1 MTVRDL
7 PRPSTATLG
16 LLERLQAVPA
26 VVVFGV
32 VLSACLFGIATRPA
46 GFLAAVWPA
55 NALLLGLF
63 VRYPH
68 LATPAGWGAAIAAYV
83 VADLATGASLQQTL
97 LLTSGNLVAVFTGY
111 LLYAR
116 LGDDDRRL
124 KRPFSVLYLTLIS
137 AAAASAAGIVGA
149 VVNPILFDG
158 TALEGFLFWTVT
170 EFVNFI
176 VLLPVALTLTAP
188 AARWP
193 ARDEWPAFDVP
204 LLMSKATPILALIL
218 SCLASHWIGGPGAM
232 AFPAPALLW
241 CALVFSVSS
250 TAVITF
256 LVSSWTLISISTG
269 AISLGA
275 DVTALTSV
283 MSIRIGVALM
293 ALAPLNVAAVMAARK
308 DFQFLLQRM
317 VTNDPMTAA
326 LTRRAFA
333 VRARNRLRQPST
345 QQTALALLL
354 FDIDGLRHINA
365 QYGHETGDQAL
376 KSLAR
381 AARTYLPN
389 GDELGRLGSDDFAI
403 LLVDCSREEAIALA
417 ERIRTVFNE
426 TPIQL
431 ADGHRVRATASV
443 GIAAIS
449 APPTTAERLLNT
461 AEDALRQSKRDKGI

>member
-7 PRPSTATLG
+7 PRPSAATLS
-16 LLERLQAVPA
+16 LLGHLQAAPAA
-26 VVVFGV
+26 VVFAL

-63 VRYPH
+63 VRHPRF
-68 LATPAGWGAAIAAYV
+68 ATPAGWGAAIAAYV
-83 VADLATGASLQQTL
+83 VADLATGATLQKTL

-137 AAAASAAGIVGA
+137 AAAAGAAGIVGA
-149 VVNPILFDG
+149 VVNPILFHG
-158 TALEGFLFWTVT
+158 SALEGLLFWTVT

-176 VLLPVALTLTAP
+176 VLLPMALTLPAP
-188 AARWP
+188 RWP
-193 ARDEWPAFDVP
+193 ARHEWREFDVP
-204 LLMSKATPILALIL
+204 LLMSKTAPILALIP

-241 CALVFSVSS
+241 CALVLSVSG

-256 LVSSWTLISISTG
+256 LVSSWTLIGISTG

-333 VRARNRLRQPST
+333 LRARKRLRQPSSH
-345 QQTALALLL
+345 QTPFALLL

-403 LLVDCSREEAIALA
+403 LLVDCSREEATALA

-426 TPIQL
+426 APIQL
-431 ADGHRVRATASV
+431 PDGHRVRAKASV

-449 APPTTAERLLNT
+449 AQPTTAEHLLNI
-461 AEDALRQSKRDKGI
+461 AEDALRQSKRDKGV

>member
-1 MTVRDL
+1 MTVRDI
-7 PRPSTATLG
+7 PRASPAIWS
-16 LLERLQAVPA
+16 LLVQHQALAA
-26 VVVFGV
+26 VLVFGL
-32 VLSACLFGIATRPA
+32 VLSACFVGIATRPA

-63 VRYPH
+63 VRTPG
-68 LATPAGWGAAIAAYV
+68 LATPAGWAAAVAAYL
-83 VADLATGASLQQTL
+83 VADLATGATLEKTL
-97 LLTSGNLVAVFTGY
+97 LLTAANLVAVSTGY

-137 AAAASAAGIVGA
+137 GAAAGAAGLVGA
-149 VVNPILFDG
+149 IANPVLFDG
-158 TALEGFLFWTVT
+158 SAVEGLLFWTVT

-176 VLLPVALTLTAP
+176 VLLPVALTLAAP
-188 AARWP
+188 SQPTRDAWRAR
-193 ARDEWPAFDVP
+193 DVP
-204 LLMSKATPILALIL
+204 LLMTSAAPVLALIA
-218 SCLASHWIGGPGAM
+218 SCAASLWIGGPGAM
-232 AFPAPALLW
+232 AFPVPALLW
-241 CALVFSVSS
+241 CALVLSVSG
-250 TAVITF
+250 TALITF
-256 LVSSWTLISISTG
+256 LVSSWTLIGISTG

-333 VRARNRLRQPST
+333 VRARNRLRHSST
-345 QQTALALLL
+345 QHKPFAMLL

-365 QYGHETGDQAL
+365 QHGHDAGDQAL

-381 AARTYLPN
+381 ALRAHLPG
-389 GDELGRLGSDDFAI
+389 GDDLGRLGSDDFAI
-403 LLVDCSREEAIALA
+403 LLLDCSREEATALA
-417 ERIRTVFNE
+417 ERVRTVFAD
-426 TPIQL
+426 TPIL
-431 ADGHRVRATASV
+431 LSDGHRVRATVSV
-443 GIAAIS
+443 GIAAVS
-449 APPTTAERLLNT
+449 ARPATAERLLDA
-461 AEDALRQSKRDKGI
+461 AEDALRQAKRDARI

>member
-1 MTVRDL
+1 MTVRDADPFSAAASSL
-7 PRPSTATLG
+7 PG
-16 LLERLQAVPA
+16 RLQMSSAVLA
-26 VVVFGV
+26 FGL

-68 LATPAGWGAAIAAYV
+68 LATPAGWSAAIAAYV
-83 VADLATGASLQQTL
+83 VADIAIGTPLQKTL
-97 LLTSGNLVAVFTGY
+97 LLTAGNLIAVFTGY
-111 LLYAR
+111 VLYSR

-137 AAAASAAGIVGA
+137 AAAAGAAGIVGA
-149 VVNPILFDG
+149 IVNPILFDG
-158 TALEGFLFWTVT
+158 NAVEGFLFWTVT

-176 VLLPVALTLTAP
+176 VLLPVALTLSAP
-188 AARWP
+188 NWP
-193 ARDEWPAFDVP
+193 TRDTWRELDVP
-204 LLMSKATPILALIL
+204 LLTSRAAPILALIP

-241 CALVFSVSS
+241 CALVLPVSG
-250 TAVITF
+250 TALITF
-256 LVSSWTLISISTG
+256 LVSSWTLIGISAG

-333 VRARNRLRQPST
+333 VRARNRLGHPSARQTP
-345 QQTALALLL
+345 LAMLL

-365 QYGHETGDQAL
+365 QHGHETGDQAL

-381 AARTYLPN
+381 AARTHLPG

-403 LLVDCSREEAIALA
+403 LLVDCSREEATALA
-417 ERIRTVFNE
+417 ERVRTVFSE
-426 TPIQL
+426 APILL
-431 ADGHRVRATASV
+431 ADGHRVRVTASV

-449 APPTTAERLLNT
+449 AQPTTAERLIDA
-461 AEDALRQSKRDKGI
+461 AEDALRQAKRDKGL